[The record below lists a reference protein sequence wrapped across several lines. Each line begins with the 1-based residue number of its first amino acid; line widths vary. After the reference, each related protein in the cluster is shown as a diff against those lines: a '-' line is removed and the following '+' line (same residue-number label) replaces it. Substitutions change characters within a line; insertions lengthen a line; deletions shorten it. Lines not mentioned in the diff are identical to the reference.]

1 MSLAGLASKGVS
13 CNAPGLSLHLIALLY
28 SYYEAY
34 NMIRRITGVGKGQ
47 GPIVVIHEGFRGIA
61 AFNGFMP
68 GADRLA
74 IDREH
79 LPGCSLFTSD

>member
-1 MSLAGLASKGVS
+1 MLLSFLQRQQRTKGVLMVW
-13 CNAPGLSLHLIALLY
+13 GLLF

-34 NMIRRITGVGKGQ
+34 NMIRRITGVGKGK
-47 GPIVVIHEGFRGIA
+47 GPIVVIHEAFQGIA

-79 LPGCSLFTSD
+79 LWGSFSVFVSD

>member
-1 MSLAGLASKGVS
+1 
-13 CNAPGLSLHLIALLY
+13 
-28 SYYEAY
+28 
-34 NMIRRITGVGKGQ
+34 MIRRITGVGKGQ